1 MQMNLA
7 TYRTQ
12 AVQRFFKL
20 NSYLFSMLSN
30 FARLQSVSLQREK
43 LLEGD
48 SEKFFCTVHCH
59 LTSFNMSHL
68 MALHGR
74 PPSYGAK
81 WQRQASHSEGK
92 SDPVKTGLTSLTA
105 MALV

>member
-20 NSYLFSMLSN
+20 NSCLFSMLSN
-30 FARLQSVSLQREK
+30 FATIGFFAKGKVVGRRLREV
-43 LLEGD
+43 
-48 SEKFFCTVHCH
+48 FRTVHCH
-59 LTSFNMSHL
+59 LASFNMSHL

-81 WQRQASHSEGK
+81 WRRQASHSEGK
-92 SDPVKTGLTSLTA
+92 SDPVKTRLTSLTA

>member
-1 MQMNLA
+1 MNLA

-48 SEKFFCTVHCH
+48 SEKFFALFTAISQVSTCH
-59 LTSFNMSHL
+59 I
-68 MALHGR
+68 
-74 PPSYGAK
+74 
-81 WQRQASHSEGK
+81 
-92 SDPVKTGLTSLTA
+92 
-105 MALV
+105 